1 MRSSPP
7 SSGAAGAATAAAG
20 GVQGRLGG
28 SGTRAAAVRGAA
40 ASLSADRVAAL
51 DAREADADPAVNFD
65 RREGG
70 SG

>member
-1 MRSSPP
+1 
-7 SSGAAGAATAAAG
+7 
-20 GVQGRLGG
+20 VQGRLGG